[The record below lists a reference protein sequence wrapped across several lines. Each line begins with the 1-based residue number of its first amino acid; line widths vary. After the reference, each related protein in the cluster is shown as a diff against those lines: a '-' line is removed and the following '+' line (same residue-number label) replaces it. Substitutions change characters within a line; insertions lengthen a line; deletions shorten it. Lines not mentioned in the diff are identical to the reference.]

1 MCINW
6 KISSAIPN
14 DDVRSVMDQ
23 RRQRFYTIAP
33 TFGCWCLRILPIMAF
48 QLNMRRKAEIL
59 KYDGNRQASKT
70 NNFTRKENWSKIVR
84 GTSSIQTTNYNIDN
98 DLVNSSCM
106 VNNAT
111 PMLTTRSNVPG
122 KPIFCITTQRFRFTT
137 TEIKCLTE
145 LMRPKLF
152 RKPHCGILLQNSILN
167 FF

>member
-1 MCINW
+1 MMTCGRLW
-6 KISSAIPN
+6 ISVVSGFIQSPQ
-14 DDVRSVMDQ
+14 RSVELVSPYPT
-23 RRQRFYTIAP
+23 YT
-33 TFGCWCLRILPIMAF
+33 AF

-167 FF
+167 F